1 MRFAAIVALG
11 IVALSPA
18 CCWAGEKTSTA
29 KVTDDMVIAK
39 VRDSFWEAF
48 KKKDVETLGGVMADD
63 YFEPSASGVATKADV
78 LAVVKQV
85 NVTDF
90 AMDHFKVIWL
100 GRNSAI
106 VSYEVRQHWTLNGE
120 EGPTH
125 VRASTALENRGGKWL
140 IVFHQETVA
149 K

>member
-1 MRFAAIVALG
+1 MRSSAIAL
-11 IVALSPA
+11 LCLA
-18 CCWAGEKTSTA
+18 CCFAGEKAPAAKSTP
-29 KVTDDMVIAK
+29 DDVVIAK

-48 KKKDVETLGGVMADD
+48 KKKDVETLRGVMADD
-63 YFEPSASGVATKADV
+63 YLEPTGSGTAAKADV
-78 LAVVKQV
+78 LAVVTQV

-100 GRNSAI
+100 GKNSAI
-106 VSYEVRQHWTLNGE
+106 VSYEVHQHWTLNGQD
-120 EGPTH
+120 GPPH

-140 IVFHQETVA
+140 IVFHQETIA

>member
-1 MRFAAIVALG
+1 MRFAATVALCLAG
-11 IVALSPA
+11 
-18 CCWAGEKTSTA
+18 CWAGEKTPA
-29 KVTDDMVIAK
+29 PKVADDVVIAK

-48 KKKDVETLGGVMADD
+48 KKKDVVTLSGALADD
-63 YFEPSASGVATKADV
+63 YFEPTASGVATKADV

-85 NVTDF
+85 NVTEF

-106 VSYEVRQHWTLNGE
+106 VSYEVRQHWTFKGE
-120 EGPTH
+120 QGPTH

-149 K
+149 Q